1 MLYHPKSEFLTPF
14 TWQKKKRTKY
24 FQQYVHDAIMI
35 QAENNNI
42 SLTEFSNVSG
52 HFMEDVNTP
61 QNGFLFLLLNY
72 SRTSRYGHFSNTD
85 TSIYYGQFPMS
96 QQNSHIFSLKK
107 NPYNTDSLSYGQR
120 TLNLVPRE

>member
-1 MLYHPKSEFLTPF
+1 MDGLCTLYHPKSEFLTPF

-42 SLTEFSNVSG
+42 SLTEFSNVSR

-61 QNGFLFLLLNY
+61 QMD
-72 SRTSRYGHFSNTD
+72 FS
-85 TSIYYGQFPMS
+85 
-96 QQNSHIFSLKK
+96 FS
-107 NPYNTDSLSYGQR
+107 Y
-120 TLNLVPRE
+120 